1 MGGDLDGKTLQGK
14 SPSILITAAKDAEG
28 ANLARVQIIKGW
40 WSAEG
45 QPEEKIYDLEVAY
58 DESTPH
64 TVVGARYNNSIGAPL
79 ISGVW
84 TDPDFDPALRSYYYV
99 RVIEIPTP
107 TWLAYDAAHFKVEP
121 KPDAKLVHQER
132 AYGSPIWY
140 TPTVYE
146 TKESE

>member
-1 MGGDLDGKTLQGK
+1 M
-14 SPSILITAAKDAEG
+14 ITAAKDAEG

-121 KPDAKLVHQER
+121 KPDAKLIHQER

-140 TPTVYE
+140 TPTE
-146 TKESE
+146 LMPKELE